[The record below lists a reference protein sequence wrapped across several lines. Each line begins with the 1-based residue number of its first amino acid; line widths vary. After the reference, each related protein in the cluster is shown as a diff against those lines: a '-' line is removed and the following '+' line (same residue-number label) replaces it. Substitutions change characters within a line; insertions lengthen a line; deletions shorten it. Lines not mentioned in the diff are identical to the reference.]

1 MIKNAKE
8 AYLLS
13 KANETDTDEFIDS
26 VLLREVQSAAENGD
40 YECIVVDDEFKEMDW
55 NIKVIKRAEELGFEV
70 WEEDI
75 F

>member
-40 YECIVVDDEFKEMDW
+40 YDSFGDYRRRCFD
-55 NIKVIKRAEELGFEV
+55 KRG
-70 WEEDI
+70 
-75 F
+75 